1 MYVIYESFRG
11 NPKNPHHKS
20 KKKKISGGDGCSLN
34 WLWQSL
40 NDVSEIIM
48 LYTSNLYSTVQQYI

>member
-1 MYVIYESFRG
+1 MLYMKVLEEILRILITSQ
-11 NPKNPHHKS
+11 
-20 KKKKISGGDGCSLN
+20 KKISGDDGCSLN

>member
-1 MYVIYESFRG
+1 MLYMKVLEEILRILITSQ
-11 NPKNPHHKS
+11 
-20 KKKKISGGDGCSLN
+20 KKKISGGEGCSLN

>member
-1 MYVIYESFRG
+1 MLYIKVLEEILRILITRQ
-11 NPKNPHHKS
+11 KN
-20 KKKKISGGDGCSLN
+20 KISGDDECSLN

-48 LYTSNLYSTVQQYI
+48 LYTLNL